1 MRTVYYAAPFFNS
14 EEMSVMHHFQ
24 HIATP
29 HPHLR
34 VFYPY
39 EASLEDQGN
48 IQDKGARRKV
58 YLKNEQALIHNSELI
73 AWIDRKQLDGKQVQ
87 LCKRVLQDE
96 GGEQLVYEW
105 VGNGRELKQPDLG
118 TVWEMGFARARG
130 KTIAAFTLQE
140 EGKLNLMLTESVDIV
155 LHGWNELETYL
166 ALPHSMDVQ
175 QYIRDKAGFWK
186 GDVE

>member
-1 MRTVYYAAPFFNS
+1 MRTIYYAAPFFNS

-29 HPHLR
+29 HSHLR

-48 IQDKGARRKV
+48 IQDKAARRKV

-73 AWIDRKQLDGKQVQ
+73 AWIDRKQLNGAQVQ
-87 LCKRVLQDE
+87 LCTHQELRY
-96 GGEQLVYEW
+96 GGEGW
-105 VGNGRELKQPDLG
+105 IGNGRELKQPDLG

-155 LHGWNELETYL
+155 LHGWDELEVYL
-166 ALPHSMDVQ
+166 ALPHAMDVQ

>member
-39 EASLEDQGN
+39 EASLEDQEN
-48 IQDKGARRKV
+48 IQDKSARRKV

-73 AWIDRKQLDGKQVQ
+73 AWIDRKQLDGHQIQRCRLDVDTNN
-87 LCKRVLQDE
+87 LP
-96 GGEQLVYEW
+96 GEW
-105 VGNGRELKQPDLG
+105 IGDGRELKQPDLG

-140 EGKLNLMLTESVDIV
+140 GGKLNLMLTESVDIV